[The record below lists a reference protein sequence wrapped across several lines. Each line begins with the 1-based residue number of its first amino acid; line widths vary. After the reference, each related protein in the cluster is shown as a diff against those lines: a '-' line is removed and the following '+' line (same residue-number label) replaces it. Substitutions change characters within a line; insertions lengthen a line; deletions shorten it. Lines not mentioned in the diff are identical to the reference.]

1 MQEKKLRVKNSVLY
15 NLKLSE
21 KKFVLIKDNEK
32 KSRLYK
38 SIWTYIKGF
47 LEHLWNEPYIVYQI
61 IINAKINDVK
71 NCFAPFFVN
80 NFYQNFLSSNYVDD
94 NLLYIIS
101 LLIKQEIEPI
111 EANYA
116 YIFLHNTP
124 AGYVLQQL
132 CHKKDIKLYCKTIIQ
147 SVVENLETK
156 PKKLFID
163 IDELKTIYNKKYNK
177 DNKKETDANDPSKK
191 SNPKDN
197 DKKDSTKLNLDLE
210 KLMEKKKK
218 VKEKAEIFVQKYMSD
233 LTLNILNDMLKN
245 YKKEKNIIMEEYINY
260 QIENIKLNGG
270 REKLYNNDKFLIS
283 LYSSPYHQIILSKY
297 LISFFKITESI
308 DQLFA
313 NLAEK
318 THIIPF
324 SLKCICKIILT
335 LLQNKFKNIT
345 KIQKISFISRFF
357 FDTILLPIFENPT
370 LGAFINEYIIS
381 GKTFESLKII
391 SGVISQF
398 CLGKFY
404 IQDIK
409 KGYYT
414 PFNLYF
420 IEKIPKLYQFFD
432 SLTDVTLP
440 PFIDKLINDKLP
452 NNYKF
457 SIFKDNPY
465 ENYYYR
471 SMVFSFDEIYILI
484 NTIINCKSKLT
495 FDEKSKPLEIVI
507 NKLTNEYSMTTINEI
522 RDSEKKKEEE
532 YEKIKSPDKKLAK
545 KKYVIHSELLYND
558 KMSYLMK
565 INQEKPNFNLEQLKN
580 VENNNDNQ
588 KDNLIKVKNLI
599 YSILYNIDNLKTSH
613 FKQKDLTNLLNILN
627 CLKKYIESLN
637 IVIDGNVPLE
647 WYATSLLEYIKL
659 IPENMK
665 KNDYELLFADMENDL
680 KKSIDSLDFN
690 FLADFVNKSKYAK
703 INKQFYFNEEN
714 ILLELI
720 LNKKVTDLIEK
731 MIIPYELTYS
741 LKEPKK
747 YICIKEITNETYQ
760 MNVLETIL
768 FKESKPQTIESFS
781 HKFPNI
787 SKKLDMNDDRLF
799 NEIKDLN
806 IADSIIL

>member
-1 MQEKKLRVKNSVLY
+1 MTLGFTLPSVISTVKNFASAFSTVS
-15 NLKLSE
+15 NTAKLAAE
-21 KKFVLIKDNEK
+21 TTEAVATATD
-32 KSRLYK
+32 
-38 SIWTYIKGF
+38 
-47 LEHLWNEPYIVYQI
+47 V
-61 IINAKINDVK
+61 AKIATEKRAIADQL
-71 NCFAPFFVN
+71 AN
-80 NFYQNFLSSNYVDD
+80 NFL
-94 NLLYIIS
+94 
-101 LLIKQEIEPI
+101 
-111 EANYA
+111 
-116 YIFLHNTP
+116 
-124 AGYVLQQL
+124 GQQ
-132 CHKKDIKLYCKTIIQ
+132 
-147 SVVENLETK
+147 
-156 PKKLFID
+156 
-163 IDELKTIYNKKYNK
+163 
-177 DNKKETDANDPSKK
+177 
-191 SNPKDN
+191 
-197 DKKDSTKLNLDLE
+197 TKLNKQVIDDIAARVVAEEGLSE
-210 KLMEKKKK
+210 VEKKKLIQD
-218 VKEKAEIFVQKYMSD
+218 ELIAR
-233 LTLNILNDMLKN
+233 
-245 YKKEKNIIMEEYINY
+245 
-260 QIENIKLNGG
+260 NIKGKNGAKANHVEAIMAEVG
-270 REKLYNNDKFLIS
+270 ALEAESAAETQSAAAGDVNTASQER
-283 LYSSPYHQIILSKY
+283 QI
-297 LISFFKITESI
+297 
-308 DQLFA
+308 A
-313 NLAEK
+313 AEK

-680 KKSIDSLDFN
+680 KKSIL
-690 FLADFVNKSKYAK
+690 
-703 INKQFYFNEEN
+703 
-714 ILLELI
+714 
-720 LNKKVTDLIEK
+720 
-731 MIIPYELTYS
+731 
-741 LKEPKK
+741 
-747 YICIKEITNETYQ
+747 
-760 MNVLETIL
+760 
-768 FKESKPQTIESFS
+768 
-781 HKFPNI
+781 
-787 SKKLDMNDDRLF
+787 
-799 NEIKDLN
+799 
-806 IADSIIL
+806 